1 MAPFRDFSSWNIR
14 SSESDEPILP
24 YRRYYLICEGANTEN
39 FYFKKLVDE
48 RKLLGI
54 HPMIDVVYVER
65 TGEDIHMS
73 APVKLFECAELKKKE
88 QIDKGVF
95 DEERDKFIVVFDYD
109 VFKNKAKNYQ
119 DLLKIADERGY
130 ILGVTNP
137 NFELFLV
144 LHIKGSVDDI
154 IIPDYEKILE
164 NKKDGGKRYITK
176 VFSNLSGINP
186 KTNKNVAE
194 FVYKVDVAIEQEK
207 MINENIR
214 NCHNYI
220 TCNIGRI
227 IESLKNAE

>member
-1 MAPFRDFSSWNIR
+1 MVLYRCLKVLMVFRQ
-14 SSESDEPILP
+14 
-24 YRRYYLICEGANTEN
+24 C
-39 FYFKKLVDE
+39 
-48 RKLLGI
+48 
-54 HPMIDVVYVER
+54 
-65 TGEDIHMS
+65 
-73 APVKLFECAELKKKE
+73 
-88 QIDKGVF
+88 
-95 DEERDKFIVVFDYD
+95 
-109 VFKNKAKNYQ
+109 
-119 DLLKIADERGY
+119 
-130 ILGVTNP
+130 
-137 NFELFLV
+137 
-144 LHIKGSVDDI
+144 GSVDDI

-207 MINENIR
+207 MINEDIR